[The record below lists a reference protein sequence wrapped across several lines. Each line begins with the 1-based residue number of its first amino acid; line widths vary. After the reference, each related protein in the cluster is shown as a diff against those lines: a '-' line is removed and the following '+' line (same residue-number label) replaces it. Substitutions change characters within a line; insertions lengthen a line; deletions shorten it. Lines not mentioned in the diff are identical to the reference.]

1 MGDVAGHPDLESVEP
16 GAVDAGG
23 LAALGND
30 PSTWW
35 SLRSYVDVTP
45 QHDFDVTIR
54 HVGALGNPAVPA
66 YTAVDARFAW
76 RPEQRF
82 ELALLLTNLFDPRHS
97 EWGPAVARAEF
108 DRSVFLRAQWT
119 L

>member
-1 MGDVAGHPDLESVEP
+1 MRERLGVEP

-35 SLRSYVDVTP
+35 SLRSYFDITP
-45 QHDFDVTIR
+45 RHDFDVTIR
-54 HVGALGNPAVPA
+54 HVGALSNPAVPS

-76 RPEQRF
+76 RPDPRWEV
-82 ELALLLTNLFDPRHS
+82 ALILTNLFDPRHA
-97 EWGPAVARAEF
+97 EWGPGVARAEF
-108 DRSVFLRAQWT
+108 DRGALLRVQWT
-119 L
+119 P